1 MKCKVVEQKDGE
13 KSKTITSYGYFDGD
27 KKIAHC
33 SMRLKTRGDDMGT
46 YTLQNVSII
55 PEYRGKGLCTKFL
68 TCVMKKYSDKTV
80 FLDVLIDNEPAVRC
94 YTKLGF
100 KEVDRGRSSM
110 WMRKN

>member
-1 MKCKVVEQKDGE
+1 MKCKVVEQNKGE
-13 KSKTITSYGYFDGD
+13 QSKTITSYGYFDGD

-46 YTLQNVSII
+46 YTLQNVLII

-68 TCVMKKYSDKTV
+68 ECVLKKYSDKTV
-80 FLDVLIDNEPAVRC
+80 FLDVLINNEPAVRC

-100 KEVDRGRSSM
+100 KEVERGRSSM

>member
-1 MKCKVVEQKDGE
+1 MKCKVVEQD
-13 KSKTITSYGYFDGD
+13 KTITSYGYFDED

-33 SMRLKTRGDDMGT
+33 SMKLKTRGDNVGT
-46 YTLQNVSII
+46 YTLQKVSII

-68 TCVMKKYSDKTV
+68 GCVMKKYSDKTV

-94 YTKLGF
+94 YTNLGF

>member
-80 FLDVLIDNEPAVRC
+80 FLDVLINNEPAVRC

-100 KEVDRGRSSM
+100 KEVERGRSSM
-110 WMRKN
+110 WMRRN

>member
-1 MKCKVVEQKDGE
+1 MK
-13 KSKTITSYGYFDGD
+13 
-27 KKIAHC
+27 
-33 SMRLKTRGDDMGT
+33 LKTRGDNVGT
-46 YTLQNVSII
+46 YTLQKVSII

-68 TCVMKKYSDKTV
+68 GCVMKKYSDKTV

-94 YTKLGF
+94 YTNLGF

>member
-1 MKCKVVEQKDGE
+1 MKCKVIE
-13 KSKTITSYGYFDGD
+13 KSETITRYGYFDGD
-27 KKIAHC
+27 KEIAHC
-33 SMRLKTRGDDMGT
+33 AMKLKTSDDA

-68 TCVMKKYSDKTV
+68 ECVMKKYSGKTV
-80 FLDVLIDNEPAVRC
+80 FLNVLINNEPAVKC